1 MPSLKIE
8 VVDLIRII
16 NETINIFINEK
27 VKIILRTNLNEALVE
42 ADANQ
47 LSRMLI
53 NFIRNSIQANAN
65 NIIFAVSRNENN
77 YEILISDNGTG
88 IPIEIQDKIFDE
100 NFTTKSQGM
109 GLGLSIAKRFIEN
122 INGKI
127 ILDSSSEHG
136 TIFKII
142 IPVYEKV

>member
-1 MPSLKIE
+1 LIKI
-8 VVDLIRII
+8 L

-27 VKIILRTNLNEALVE
+27 VKIIIQTNLTEALIE

-47 LSRMLI
+47 LSRMFI
-53 NFIRNSIQANAN
+53 NFIRNSIQANASK
-65 NIIFAVSRNENN
+65 IIFTISRNGNE
-77 YEILISDNGTG
+77 YEISISDNGTG
-88 IPIEIQDKIFDE
+88 IAEEIRDKIFNE

-127 ILDSSSEHG
+127 ILESSSEKG
-136 TIFKII
+136 TTFKVI
-142 IPVYEKV
+142 IPAYDKF